1 MTVKQAS
8 ELWKISDRRIRIL
21 CKEGR
26 ILAVMKEGR
35 TWKIPSDA
43 RLKKTESLYSVIE
56 YKMQQLTKLRPLTA
70 GELEHLNEEF
80 MIEYTYNSNAIEGSS
95 LTLRETDLVL
105 RGLTID
111 QKPLKDHME
120 AIGHREAF
128 QYVKSL
134 VSDQSALTESVIKNI
149 HDLVLSDKMEDR
161 GVYRKVPVRILGGV
175 NVPAQPYMIQP
186 LMEQLLMDYSKSTE
200 QLITKIARFHIE
212 FESIHPFIDG
222 NGRTGRLLVNLE
234 LMKAGYPPIDIK
246 FTDRLAYYKAFE
258 MYHSK
263 GTLSAMED
271 LFAKYINDMLE
282 RYLEILGNS

>member
-1 MTVKQAS
+1 
-8 ELWKISDRRIRIL
+8 
-21 CKEGR
+21 
-26 ILAVMKEGR
+26 
-35 TWKIPSDA
+35 
-43 RLKKTESLYSVIE
+43 
-56 YKMQQLTKLRPLTA
+56 MQQLTKLRPLTA

-161 GVYRKVPVRILGGV
+161 GVYRKVPVRILGV
-175 NVPAQPYMIQP
+175 
-186 LMEQLLMDYSKSTE
+186 
-200 QLITKIARFHIE
+200 
-212 FESIHPFIDG
+212 
-222 NGRTGRLLVNLE
+222 
-234 LMKAGYPPIDIK
+234 
-246 FTDRLAYYKAFE
+246 
-258 MYHSK
+258 
-263 GTLSAMED
+263 
-271 LFAKYINDMLE
+271 
-282 RYLEILGNS
+282 